1 MKLGIMQPY
10 FFPYLGYFSLIK
22 HTDKF
27 ILFDPVQFIRH
38 GWIERNRVL
47 KPENDWQYINVPLEK
62 HSLDTKIKDIK
73 INNENDWK
81 SKILSQLQHYKKKS
95 PFYKQTVAVVE
106 DGLDII
112 TDSIVELNAHTMES
126 VCRYLGINFDYEI
139 FSQMNLKIDE
149 VSAPDEW
156 ALNICKA
163 YPDADEYWNPQG
175 GLEFF
180 DRNKYEQAG
189 IKLFFQ
195 KVNIK
200 PYPQRR
206 GPENIITGLSI
217 IDVMMFNSPEKISE
231 MLDDFELL

>member
-38 GWIERNRVL
+38 GWIERNLVL

-62 HSLDTKIKDIK
+62 HSLDTKIKYIK

-149 VSAPDEW
+149 VNAPDEW

-163 YPDADEYWNPQG
+163 YPDADEYWNPRVVWNFST
-175 GLEFF
+175 ETNM
-180 DRNKYEQAG
+180 NKQE
-189 IKLFFQ
+189 
-195 KVNIK
+195 
-200 PYPQRR
+200 
-206 GPENIITGLSI
+206 LSY
-217 IDVMMFNSPEKISE
+217 FSKKST
-231 MLDDFELL
+231 